1 MSEDFEKIVGE
12 EYQDIA
18 YLADQSTSKL
28 LIAIHDVV
36 HEGGGGDGGPIL
48 VGTIT
53 ALLRFALA
61 GQLSNE
67 QVRTMLV
74 GMIDDMLPQARKDAD
89 EAKAMFGKTA
99 GHA

>member
-1 MSEDFEKIVGE
+1 MSQTFEKIVGE
-12 EYQDIA
+12 RYQDIA

-28 LIAIHDVV
+28 LLGLHDIV
-36 HEGGGGDGGPIL
+36 HTGGGGDGGPIL
-48 VGTIT
+48 VGTVT

-61 GQLSNE
+61 GQLSDE

-89 EAKAMFGKTA
+89 EAKAMFGKPMGRA
-99 GHA
+99 